1 MSARISCCLA
11 LLAMLP
17 AIAHGQDSVRL
28 RFEPW
33 DGMQLQRVFDRHQRV
48 QTWGTA
54 QAAQTRELQQTGGVT
69 QVAWRTGEAGAAVH
83 LSFDSLRLRRRT
95 GGSEWT
101 DQVIGGADTTWLQ
114 VSAGE
119 LLQVGPRGGKL
130 QAGTGTLLLQLFT
143 GLSGFT
149 LPESWI
155 REGMQWQR
163 EIFASPSDP
172 LIPGSMD
179 DVALRMRATFL
190 ADSIVRRAQDTLVY
204 MTVRASVIPYR
215 KLLDDGVTLAY
226 DGSFSGTLV
235 WSTGWMALVSTATRL
250 LVQADVRQPGTAAPV
265 GHMAIETV
273 LRQVVA
279 P

>member
-1 MSARISCCLA
+1 MSYCLA
-11 LLAMLP
+11 LFALLP
-17 AIAHGQDSVRL
+17 TIAQGQDSVRL

-33 DGMQLQRVFDRHQRV
+33 DGLQLQRVFDRYQRV
-48 QTWGTA
+48 VTWDAA
-54 QAAQTRELQQTGGVT
+54 QDAQTRELEQTGGVT
-69 QVAWRTGEAGAAVH
+69 QVAWRTGASGAAVH
-83 LSFDSLRLRRRT
+83 LSFDSLRLRHRT
-95 GGSEWT
+95 GGSDWA
-101 DQVIGGADTTWLQ
+101 DQVIDGADTTWLQ

-119 LLQVGPRGGKL
+119 LLQVGPRGGRL
-130 QAGTGTLLLQLFT
+130 QPGTGPLLLQLLT

-204 MTVRASVIPYR
+204 MTVRAGAIPYR
-215 KLLDDGVTLAY
+215 RLLDDGVTLAY

-235 WSTGWMALVSTATRL
+235 WSTGWRALVSVATRL
-250 LVQADVRQPGTAAPV
+250 FVQADVRQPGTAAPV
-265 GHMAIETV
+265 GHMTIETV
-273 LRQVVA
+273 LRQTVA